1 VDPVEEE
8 AVYRVLVADN
18 LSPKG
23 IEILKREKAIKCYVW
38 ANFSPG
44 ELRATIGEYDGIIIR
59 SKTKLTADIIDA
71 SERLK
76 VIGRAGIGVDNID
89 VQDATRRGILVMN
102 TPRENTTAAAE
113 HTIAMMLAISRKIP
127 QANASTK
134 SGKWERGKFIGVEL
148 YGKTLG
154 IIGIGN
160 IGSIV
165 AERAQGLKMNVI
177 AYDPYIPE
185 DAPIQKGISLVALDD
200 LLGRSDFISIHT
212 PLTEETRNLID
223 GEALEKMKTG
233 VMIINC
239 ARGGIVNEGDLLKA
253 LKSGKVR
260 GAALDVFENEAE
272 GNNPLFEVDNVIC
285 TPHIGAA
292 TSEAQ
297 ENVAVAIADQIV
309 DFLVNKRIRNA
320 VNIPIVSPDVLPVL
334 KPYLNLGEKLGSFL
348 TQISDVAIEE
358 LSIEY
363 KGTVAEYNV
372 SPVTVSILRGLLTPY
387 MGGVVNFVN
396 ASVIAKDRGIRVR
409 ESKSTT
415 AEDFAS
421 MVAIRAMGKGGR
433 NYIAG
438 ALFGTKGF
446 RIVQIN
452 DFLIEAVP
460 QGNMLLIQN
469 YDRLGV
475 IGNIGTTLGNRN
487 VNIATMQFSRDR
499 SGGVAISLLH
509 LDSAISKEV
518 MEELSQV
525 PDIISVKRIEL

>member
-1 VDPVEEE
+1 MEEE
-8 AVYRVLVADN
+8 RTYRVLVADK

-23 IEILKREKAIKCYVW
+23 IEILKREERVRCYVE
-38 ANFSPG
+38 ADISPG
-44 ELRATIGEYDGIIIR
+44 ELRATIGEYDGVIIR
-59 SKTKLTADIIDA
+59 SKTAITADIIDA

-76 VIGRAGIGVDNID
+76 VIGRAGIGVDNVD
-89 VQDATRRGILVMN
+89 VHAATRRGILVMN
-102 TPRENTTAAAE
+102 TPRENATAAAE
-113 HTIAMMLAISRKIP
+113 YTIAMMLAISRKIP

-134 SGKWERGKFIGVEL
+134 SGKWERGKFMGVEL

-160 IGSIV
+160 IGSLV

-177 AYDPYIPE
+177 GYDPYIPE
-185 DAPIQKGISLVALDD
+185 DAATQKGIPLVTLDD
-200 LLGRSDFISIHT
+200 LLSRSDFISIHT

-223 GEALEKMKTG
+223 GEALERMKTG

-239 ARGGIVNEGDLLKA
+239 ARGGIVDERALLNA

-260 GAALDVFENEAE
+260 GAALDVFEYEAA
-272 GNNPLFEVDNVIC
+272 GNNSLFEVDNVIC

-309 DFLVNKRIRNA
+309 DFFINKRIRNA
-320 VNIPIVSPDVLPVL
+320 VNIPIVSPDVLPVV

-363 KGTVAEYNV
+363 RGTVAEYNV
-372 SPVTVSILRGLLTPY
+372 SPITVSVLRGLLTPY
-387 MGGVVNFVN
+387 MGEVVNFVN

-421 MVAIRAMGKGGR
+421 MVAITAMGRGGR

-438 ALFGTKGF
+438 ALFGTRDF

-460 QGNMLLIQN
+460 GGNMVLIQN
-469 YDRLGV
+469 YDRPGV
-475 IGNIGTTLGNRN
+475 IGNIGTTLGKRSI
-487 VNIATMQFSRDR
+487 NIATMQFSRDR
-499 SGGVAISLLH
+499 SGGIAISLLH
-509 LDSAISKEV
+509 LDSVISKEV
-518 MEELSQV
+518 MEELSQL
-525 PDIISVKRIEL
+525 PNIISVKHIEL

>member
-1 VDPVEEE
+1 ME
-8 AVYRVLVADN
+8 AERTYRVLVADK
-18 LSPKG
+18 LPPKG
-23 IEILKREKAIKCYVW
+23 MEVLKREERIRCYVE
-38 ANFSPG
+38 ADISPG

-59 SKTKLTADIIDA
+59 SRTTITGDIINA

-76 VIGRAGIGVDNID
+76 VIGRAGIGVDNVD
-89 VQDATRRGILVMN
+89 VQAATRRGILVMN
-102 TPRENTTAAAE
+102 TPRENAIAAAE
-113 HTIAMMLAISRKIP
+113 HTIAMMLAISRNIP

-134 SGKWERGKFIGVEL
+134 SGKWERGRFTGVEL

-160 IGSIV
+160 IGSSV

-177 AYDPYIPE
+177 GYDPYIPE
-185 DAPIQKGISLVALDD
+185 DVAEQKGVPLVTLDD
-200 LLGRSDFISIHT
+200 LLSRSDFISIHT
-212 PLTEETRNLID
+212 PLTEDTRHLID
-223 GEALEKMKTG
+223 GETLEKMKTG
-233 VMIINC
+233 MMIINC
-239 ARGGIVNEGDLLKA
+239 ARGGIVDEGALLNA

-260 GAALDVFENEAE
+260 GAALDVFENEAT

-334 KPYLNLGEKLGSFL
+334 KPYLDLGEKLGSFL
-348 TQISDVAIEE
+348 TQVSDVAIEE

-372 SPVTVSILRGLLTPY
+372 SPITVSVLRGLLTPY
-387 MGGVVNFVN
+387 MGEVVNFVN

-421 MVAIRAMGKGGR
+421 MVAITAVARGGS

-438 ALFGTKGF
+438 ALFGTRDF

-469 YDRLGV
+469 YDRPGV
-475 IGNIGTTLGNRN
+475 IGNIGTTLGDRN
-487 VNIATMQFSRDR
+487 INIATMQFSRDR

-509 LDSAISKEV
+509 LDSVISKEV
-518 MEELSQV
+518 MEELSQL
-525 PDIISVKRIEL
+525 PDIMSVKHIEL

>member
-1 VDPVEEE
+1 ME
-8 AVYRVLVADN
+8 AERTYRVLVADK

-23 IEILKREKAIKCYVW
+23 IEVLKREEGIRCYVE
-38 ANFSPG
+38 ADISPG

-59 SKTKLTADIIDA
+59 SRTTITGDIINA

-76 VIGRAGIGVDNID
+76 VIGRAGIGVDNVD
-89 VQDATRRGILVMN
+89 VQAATRRGILVMN
-102 TPRENTTAAAE
+102 TPRENAIAAVE
-113 HTIAMMLAISRKIP
+113 HTIAMMLAISRNIP
-127 QANASTK
+127 QANASTR
-134 SGKWERGKFIGVEL
+134 SGKWERGRFTGVEL

-177 AYDPYIPE
+177 GYDPYIPE
-185 DAPIQKGISLVALDD
+185 DVATQKGIPLVTLDD
-200 LLGRSDFISIHT
+200 LLSRSDFISIHT
-212 PLTEETRNLID
+212 PLTEDTRNLID
-223 GEALEKMKTG
+223 RETLEKMKTG
-233 VMIINC
+233 VTIINI
-239 ARGGIVNEGDLLKA
+239 ARGGIVDEGALLNA

-260 GAALDVFENEAE
+260 GAALDVFENEGA
-272 GNNPLFEVDNVIC
+272 GNNPLFEVDNVVC

-334 KPYLNLGEKLGSFL
+334 KPYLDLGEKLGSFL

-363 KGTVAEYNV
+363 RGTVAEYNV
-372 SPVTVSILRGLLTPY
+372 SPITVSVLRGLLTPY
-387 MGGVVNFVN
+387 MGEVVNFVN

-421 MVAIRAMGKGGR
+421 MVAITTVVRGGS

-438 ALFGTKGF
+438 ALFGTRDF

-469 YDRLGV
+469 YDRPGV

-487 VNIATMQFSRDR
+487 INIATMQFSRDR

-509 LDSAISKEV
+509 LDSVISKEV

-525 PDIISVKRIEL
+525 PDIISVKHIEL